1 MKNGAEFS
9 APFFILLHELQCPE
23 KPVYLSLSPIFFSD
37 QLRRTPSMQ
46 IGAVIATVLAS
57 IATLKLPLAERADLC
72 DECICASNVELT
84 GAARFYRAA
93 SSDRKERG

>member
-1 MKNGAEFS
+1 VSGKAGLPQS
-9 APFFILLHELQCPE
+9 VP
-23 KPVYLSLSPIFFSD
+23 YFFSD

-72 DECICASNVELT
+72 DECICASNVLAQGREAGLP
-84 GAARFYRAA
+84 A
-93 SSDRKERG
+93 